1 MDGPQSLRGGPRGGS
16 PCSLGP
22 DPFFLASGRDIPGP
36 HGVRPV
42 PGVHSGEPGEAAVLA
57 LHVLGLWRRW
67 TWTPLA
73 YVTLGNLGA
82 WATLAILGAYR
93 PRSDG
98 RPVLGASLGNLG
110 AVATLAILGSLGRWC
125 WAATPLP
132 TSLTLGNLGAVA
144 ALAILGALVRQVD
157 MRPELGAS
165 LGNLGAVATLAILGS
180 LGRWCWAATPLPTSL
195 TLGNLGAVAALAIL
209 GALLRQADR
218 RPELGASLGN
228 LGALA
233 TLAILGSFGR

>member
-1 MDGPQSLRGGPRGGS
+1 MPGAHLRE
-16 PCSLGP
+16 L
-22 DPFFLASGRDIPGP
+22 DDEAS
-36 HGVRPV
+36 
-42 PGVHSGEPGEAAVLA
+42 LA
-57 LHVLGLWRRW
+57 LQGKLGRWRKW
-67 TWTPLA
+67 KWSPPTT
-73 YVTLGNLGA
+73 VTLGNLGA
-82 WATLAILGAYR
+82 RAALAVLGAFR
-93 PRSDG
+93 LWADE

-125 WAATPLP
+125 R
-132 TSLTLGNLGAVA
+132 VA
-144 ALAILGALVRQVD
+144 SS
-157 MRPELGAS
+157 P
-165 LGNLGAVATLAILGS
+165 
-180 LGRWCWAATPLPTSL
+180 PTSL

>member
-1 MDGPQSLRGGPRGGS
+1 MTRGGRRWDGPQSVWGDPRGGS

-22 DPFFLASGRDIPGP
+22 DPFFLASGRDIPRP

-93 PRSDG
+93 PGSDG

-125 WAATPLP
+125 RVASSPP

-144 ALAILGALVRQVD
+144 ALAILGAL
-157 MRPELGAS
+157 
-165 LGNLGAVATLAILGS
+165 
-180 LGRWCWAATPLPTSL
+180 PL
-195 TLGNLGAVAALAIL
+195 
-209 GALLRQADR
+209 QAER
-218 RPELGASLGN
+218 RSELGASLGN

-233 TLAILGSFGR
+233 TLAILGTSGP